1 MKVSIGVCTYNEE
14 GTIGKLLESL
24 LNQKTKKVKID
35 EIFVVSSACTD
46 NTNNIVRE
54 YEKKDSRVKLIAQ
67 KEREGKSAAIN
78 LFLKEAKNEIIV
90 LESGDTVPEE
100 TTVEKLCEPFSDSK
114 VGMVGS
120 HPVPINRKDT
130 FMGFVVNFFWDL
142 HHDIALENPK
152 CGEMV
157 AFRNFVKEI
166 PKESAVDEASI
177 EAVVR
182 DNGYKLAYAQDAIVR
197 NKGPE
202 SVKDFLIQRRRINAG
217 HIWLKEVQK
226 HEVSTDSLG
235 KVIGLVAKRFSLN
248 PKKNLWIVMAMFVEA
263 YGKFLGKYDYRVKKK
278 NPYIW
283 NMAKSTK
290 RFRND

>member
-14 GTIGKLLESL
+14 ETIGNL
-24 LNQKTKKVKID
+24 LNSLINQKLDKVEID

-46 NTNNIVRE
+46 KTNDIVRG
-54 YEKKDSRVKLIAQ
+54 YEKKDKRVKLIDQ
-67 KEREGKSAAIN
+67 KEREGKSSAIN
-78 LFLKEAKNEIIV
+78 LFLKNAKNETLI
-90 LESGDTVPEE
+90 LESGDTCPEE
-100 TTVEKLCEPFSDSK
+100 TTVEKLCLPFSNEK

-120 HPVPINRKDT
+120 RPVPVNRKDT
-130 FMGFVVNFFWDL
+130 FMGFVVNFFWEL

-177 EAVVR
+177 EAIVR
-182 DNGYKLAYAQDAIVR
+182 DKGYKLAYAPDAVVR

-217 HIWLKEVQK
+217 HVWLKEVQK

-235 KVIGLVAKRFSLN
+235 KVIKLVSKRFSLN
-248 PKKNLWIVMAMFVEA
+248 PKKNLWIFMAMFVEA
-263 YGKFLGKYDYRVKKK
+263 YGKFLGRYDYYVKKK

-283 NMAKSTK
+283 NIAKSTK
-290 RFRND
+290 RFKNA